1 MLNRKY
7 RVAINE
13 WPKVWLHCDRKYW
26 VISEI
31 NCKSALTCSEAPAP
45 WWPVCWAPSPRARCV
60 ACRAAWCWWRS
71 RWSARHCPPTPSWSG
86 HCPWPLESRLSDN
99 SWHWPWRPGWGV
111 RTEQHVVVLVLSV
124 VWARVW
130 TAQNILVTRIDQ
142 LSPLMLGAPFSHCS
156 LARHV
161 TPCNG
166 GSWSWNEW
174 ARTLKT
180 HFTGVN
186 IWWDYWT
193 FIFNWN
199 IESMFATKLHISAL
213 PYYGKFL
220 RPFCCWCSRDVVSNE

>member
-1 MLNRKY
+1 M
-7 RVAINE
+7 
-13 WPKVWLHCDRKYW
+13 
-26 VISEI
+26 
-31 NCKSALTCSEAPAP
+31 ALT
-45 WWPVCWAPSPRARCV
+45 
-60 ACRAAWCWWRS
+60 
-71 RWSARHCPPTPSWSG
+71 
-86 HCPWPLESRLSDN
+86 LET
-99 SWHWPWRPGWGV
+99 GVGV

-142 LSPLMLGAPFSHCS
+142 LSPLMLGAASFSHCS

-166 GSWSWNEW
+166 GSWSWHEW

-193 FIFNWN
+193 FIFNLNREYVCDKIAQICLAILWEVLETLLLLMQQGRCQQW
-199 IESMFATKLHISAL
+199 IEQKLYKSYSSVLFKRKYNHCTLCREWQKWDRSRRKPIFRLYSSCSNVMEYRHFYEEACIFGRMYRFRLYSA
-213 PYYGKFL
+213 K
-220 RPFCCWCSRDVVSNE
+220 RWSD